1 VGTPATLVARAGGA
15 ARGKLRPMIKHRR
28 LIAILS
34 CVTALGVTG
43 TAAAGAADGATDIKV
58 TAAPTLTPGQKAP
71 FDAAGVRSI
80 RRGKPIPAGYRL
92 IGQQVEITRGAKS
105 AGAALTFRCPSG
117 KTLRTFG
124 IVGNAGFSAVN
135 RDYPGHRQTQVV
147 SFAPPTLDHAVG
159 TVYAVCR

>member
-1 VGTPATLVARAGGA
+1 LVARAAGA
-15 ARGKLRPMIKHRR
+15 ARGKIRSMIKHRR

-34 CVTALGVTG
+34 CVTALG
-43 TAAAGAADGATDIKV
+43 AAGAAVAADGATDIKV
-58 TAAPTLTPGQKAP
+58 TAAPTLTAGQQAP
-71 FDAAGVRSI
+71 FDAPGVKSI

-92 IGQQVEITRGAKS
+92 IGQQVDITRGAKS
-105 AGAALTFRCPSG
+105 AGAALTFRCPQG

-124 IVGNAGFSAVN
+124 LVGNAGFSAVN
-135 RDYPGHRQTQVV
+135 RNYAGHRQTTIV